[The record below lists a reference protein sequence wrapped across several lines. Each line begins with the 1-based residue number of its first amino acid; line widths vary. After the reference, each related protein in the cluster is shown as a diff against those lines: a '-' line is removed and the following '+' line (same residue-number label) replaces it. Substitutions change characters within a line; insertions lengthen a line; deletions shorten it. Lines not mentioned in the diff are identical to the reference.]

1 MAEEGREE
9 EGGDEKEGDVIT
21 IGFETSP
28 RMCVGENLVGTRT
41 KAVALETNISI
52 SKRIETI
59 ILQIVWVRKLAILFL
74 QSENRNTRVD

>member
-1 MAEEGREE
+1 MEVAEEGREE

-41 KAVALETNISI
+41 KAVVLETNIS
-52 SKRIETI
+52 KRVETI
-59 ILQIVWVRKLAILFL
+59 ILQIVLGILAIYT
-74 QSENRNTRVD
+74 QIK